1 MVAGAP
7 SGNQNAKKLV
17 DHDIKQQAYKQYC
30 EHLAKGKTKK
40 SWFFKHPELT
50 CTAETF
56 EKYLE
61 DEIEFDPV
69 HLQVAYCQGYQK
81 WEGVLEDGATGENEK
96 VNPACLQM
104 IMRNKY
110 GWDKPQPATHVTVV
124 SGDTIDS
131 RLDKLPPS
139 RDLVNAN
146 RPSS

>member
-1 MVAGAP
+1 MVTGAP
-7 SGNQNAKKLV
+7 YGNQNAKKLR

-50 CTAETF
+50 CTSETF

-61 DEIEFDPV
+61 DEVEFDPI
-69 HLQVAYCQGYQK
+69 HLKVAYCEGYQK
-81 WEGVLEDGATGENEK
+81 WEKVLEDGATGENPD

-110 GWDKPQPATHVTVV
+110 GWDKQQAATTVV
-124 SGDTIDS
+124 IGETIDS
-131 RLDKLPPS
+131 RIKGQDGSTK
-139 RDLVNAN
+139 DLVHEERSN
-146 RPSS
+146 S